1 MAIPKKDK
9 YYVLLQILV
18 FLAWLF
24 EVQSLKFQLSENLH
38 WLALFIA
45 GTGLILV
52 SISFLQI
59 WSQISPFPSPR
70 KGAKLVTSGAFA
82 FARHPIYSGIIFM
95 AFGLSVWWGSGYKLL
110 ISLLLYLVFY
120 LKSSY
125 EEKQLLKVFPE
136 YAVYR
141 RNTGRFFPKFKGRI

>member
-82 FARHPIYSGIIFM
+82 FARHPIYSGIMFM